1 MGESRGTKDILAPL
15 DKLSI
20 LFPAFLDRTAECE
33 VSASVG
39 ERVKDIV
46 GKGKRI
52 AGNQKFVV
60 LAWFI

>member
-1 MGESRGTKDILAPL
+1 MHLGESRGTKDIMAQL

-33 VSASVG
+33 VFASVW

-46 GKGKRI
+46 GKGKRV
-52 AGNQKFVV
+52 AGN
-60 LAWFI
+60 